1 MNPIQVCLRSLSLLT
16 LLGLL
21 ACGGGE
27 EEAASSVP
35 PPIPAGGDCVP
46 EPKSPFEVNVQN
58 APYNAKGDG
67 STNDTAAIQ
76 AAVDDA
82 KGTGGTVIVPS
93 GTYLINPVASN
104 GAGIRLGSDMTLLLQ
119 PGAILQAMST
129 STSDHVVLLVSG
141 CEGVNIVGGTL
152 IGNRNNNTITDTRE
166 GGDGLRIVNS
176 ADIIVDGVSA
186 RDFWEDGFYVGE
198 SSRNVALCAVLADNN
213 RRHGM
218 GITDVDGLLL
228 KDSTFR
234 NSTGFM
240 QGDDLVCGTGIDLEP
255 NENETVNN
263 VLITGCTFT
272 GNTAEGI
279 AVCVPLT
286 LSNGRIT
293 QVVIDGNTAS
303 GNGFGKVT
311 GSCGIGISNTTG
323 HTVRNN
329 TVRDNLGDGIYLT
342 SGANNNTVTGNTVS
356 GTDPAEQ
363 PGDAGHGIMLYRT
376 SGNSVSGNTVT
387 DCAGCG
393 IRNASATGTNTIG
406 TNTLSGNGQGVCGQ

>member
-1 MNPIQVCLRSLSLLT
+1 MNPTHASLRSLSLLL

-21 ACGGGE
+21 ACGGGGE
-27 EEAASSVP
+27 EEAASAVP

-46 EPKSPFEVNVQN
+46 EPTSPFEVNVRN

-67 STNDTAAIQ
+67 STNDTTAIQ

-93 GTYLINPVASN
+93 GTYLVNPVASS
-104 GAGIRLGSDMTLLLQ
+104 GAGLRLGSDMTLLLQ
-119 PGAILQAMST
+119 PGAVLQAMST
-129 STSDHVVLLVSG
+129 STSNHVVLLVSG
-141 CEGVNIVGGTL
+141 CEGVHIVGGTL
-152 IGNRNNNTITDTRE
+152 IGNRNNNTITDNRE
-166 GGDGLRIVNS
+166 GGDGIRIVKS
-176 ADIIVDGVSA
+176 TDVIVEGVTA

-198 SSRNVALCAVLADNN
+198 GSRNVALCAVLADNN

-240 QGDDLVCGTGIDLEP
+240 EGEDLVCGTGIDLEP
-255 NENETVNN
+255 NEGGTVNN

-303 GNGFGKVT
+303 GNGFGKLT
-311 GSCGIGISNTTG
+311 GSCGIGISNTSG
-323 HTVRNN
+323 HTVRHN

-356 GTDPAEQ
+356 GTDPAEE
-363 PGDAGHGIMLYRT
+363 PGDAGHGIMLYRS
-376 SGNSVSGNTVT
+376 SGNNVSGNTVT
-387 DCAGCG
+387 GCAGCG
-393 IRNASATGTNTIG
+393 IRNASGTNTIG
-406 TNTLSGNGQGVCGQ
+406 ANTLSGNGQGVCNQ